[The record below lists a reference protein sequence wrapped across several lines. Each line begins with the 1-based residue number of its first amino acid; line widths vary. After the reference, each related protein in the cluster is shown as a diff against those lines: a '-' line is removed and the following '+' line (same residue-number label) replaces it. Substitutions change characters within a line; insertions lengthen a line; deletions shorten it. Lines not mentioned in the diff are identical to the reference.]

1 MRLRRGHLSAGAG
14 IPTSSMAD
22 IAFLLIIFFMLTAV
36 FVNTRGLQFNL
47 PEDDPSQLDV
57 QPEEA
62 THIKIIGE
70 GQYLVDK
77 TPMTLEQMGG
87 YIKVKMEQNPEKP
100 VIIQTQPNV
109 PYFVMIEVF
118 DLLKYLQ
125 VANISIPTGTEIER
139 WKAFGIFE

>member
-1 MRLRRGHLSAGAG
+1 
-14 IPTSSMAD
+14 MAD

-36 FVNTRGLQFNL
+36 FVTTRGLQFDL
-47 PEDDPSQLDV
+47 PEDDPNQLDV
-57 QPEEA
+57 QPEDA
-62 THIKIIGE
+62 THIKIIGQ

-109 PYFVMIEVF
+109 PYFVMVEVF

>member
-1 MRLRRGHLSAGAG
+1 MRLRRGHLSSGAA

-36 FVNTRGLQFNL
+36 FVTTRGLQFNL
-47 PEDDPSQLDV
+47 PEDDPNQLDV

-62 THIKIIGE
+62 THIKIIGQ

-87 YIKVKMEQNPEKP
+87 YIKVKMEQSPEKP

>member
-36 FVNTRGLQFNL
+36 FVTTRGLQFGL
-47 PEDDPSQLDV
+47 PEDDPNQLDV
-57 QPEEA
+57 QPEDA
-62 THIKIIGE
+62 THIKIIGQ

>member
-1 MRLRRGHLSAGAG
+1 MDLSRRLRPRAE

-36 FVNTRGLQFNL
+36 FATTKGLQFQF
-47 PEDDPSQLDV
+47 PEDDPTQLEV

-62 THIKIIGE
+62 IHIKILEE

-77 TPMTLEQMGG
+77 TPMTEEEMGG
-87 YIKVKMEQNPEKP
+87 YIQMKMEQNPEKP
-100 VIIQTQPNV
+100 VIIQTQPQV
-109 PYFVMIEVF
+109 PYFVMIDVF
-118 DLLKYLQ
+118 DLLEYLQ
-125 VANISIPTGTEIER
+125 VKNISIPTQTEIER

>member
-1 MRLRRGHLSAGAG
+1 MRLRRGHLSGGAA

-36 FVNTRGLQFNL
+36 FVTTRGLQFDL
-47 PEDDPSQLDV
+47 PEDDPNQLDV
-57 QPEEA
+57 QPEDA
-62 THIKIIGE
+62 THIKIIGQ